1 MSKNIIIACS
11 KNWFLKNEKSKKFL
25 KKKNIFLITK
35 KNNLN
40 IKVIKKINPKIIFF
54 PHWSYR
60 VNKNIFKKYK
70 CICFHTA
77 PLPFGRGG
85 SPIQNL
91 IKKNFKKS
99 PICAVKMTEDLDAGP
114 IYIKKVISLSGPL
127 NKIFERISLK
137 IFEMIKILMTKEINP
152 KKQSGKILIFKRI
165 KERNSEI
172 NNELNLKKIYD
183 KIRMLDA
190 DSYPNAFVVRNFKI
204 CY

>member
-91 IKKNFKKS
+91 IKKILRNLQF
-99 PICAVKMTEDLDAGP
+99 V
-114 IYIKKVISLSGPL
+114 LS
-127 NKIFERISLK
+127 K
-137 IFEMIKILMTKEINP
+137 
-152 KKQSGKILIFKRI
+152 
-165 KERNSEI
+165 
-172 NNELNLKKIYD
+172 
-183 KIRMLDA
+183 
-190 DSYPNAFVVRNFKI
+190 
-204 CY
+204 